1 MMAFVSELTGK
12 PVTDIQ
18 GRKVGVVSDII
29 ARQRHEFQHPVVE
42 AIEVDRKGKKI
53 MIPYS
58 DIAALLSAAVPLNTS
73 YDKLN
78 HFELREDDFSL
89 VDDVLDKQIIDI
101 DGARVVRVNDIELL
115 RVNGNVVVSNV
126 DVGMPGILRRM
137 GWGRTASLA
146 SRMKVIFPE
155 TTISWEFVELLRR
168 DPFMRLRVPIKK
180 LADLHPA
187 DLAEILTDLSQTEGG
202 ELLENLDVKQAADT
216 LEEVETDLQVS
227 LLESMSDERVADVL
241 EEMSPDEA
249 ADLLAE
255 LPHDRS
261 EDLLDLM
268 EDDDAEDVRKLLAY
282 NEDTAG
288 GLMTTEYAAVSPN
301 ITAAEAIEELRAM
314 KDEVEQLFYVYV
326 LGEQNHLEGVFS
338 LSDLVLADPNT
349 PVQEFMHNRVVTVLP
364 DENQDEL
371 AHQVAKYNLLA
382 LPVVDENGNLLGI
395 VTADDALDKII
406 PTAWK
411 KRLPHFFR

>member
-1 MMAFVSELTGK
+1 MAYVSELTGK

-18 GRKVGVVSDII
+18 GRPMGVVSDII
-29 ARQRHEFQHPVVE
+29 ARQRHEFLHPVVE
-42 AIEVDRKGKKI
+42 AIEVEHKGKKM

-58 DIAALLSAAVPLNTS
+58 DVAALLSVAVPLNCS
-73 YDKLN
+73 FDKLDK
-78 HFELREDDFSL
+78 FELLEDDFSL
-89 VDDVLDKQIIDI
+89 VDDVLDKQIIDT
-101 DGARVVRVNDIELL
+101 DGARVVRVNDIELV

-137 GWGRTASLA
+137 GLGRTGSLLA
-146 SRMKVIFPE
+146 RRLRFIFPE
-155 TTISWEFVELLRR
+155 TTISWEYVELLRR

-202 ELLENLDVKQAADT
+202 ELLENLSVGQVADA

-227 LLESMSDERVADVL
+227 LVESMSDEKVADVL

-255 LPHDRS
+255 LPHERS
-261 EDLLDLM
+261 EDLLELM
-268 EDDDAEDVRKLLAY
+268 EDEDAEDVRKLLAY
-282 NEDTAG
+282 PEDTAG
-288 GLMTTEYAAVSPN
+288 GLMTTEYAAVGPDL
-301 ITAAEAIEELRAM
+301 TAAQAIEVLRSL
-314 KDEVEQLFYVYV
+314 KDEVEQIFYVYV
-326 LGEQNHLEGVFS
+326 VGPENHLEGVFS
-338 LSDLVLADPNT
+338 LSDLVLAEPNT
-349 PVQEFMHNRVVTVLP
+349 PVNEFMHSRVVTVNP

-371 AHQVAKYNLLA
+371 AHMVAKYNLLA
-382 LPVVDENGNLLGI
+382 LPVVDEKGNLHGI